1 MLGMLSSTAEDGEIE
16 LRISFGSPSIFV
28 FYWLIAS
35 QLNYINARDEQCSSP
50 PDKLG
55 TSKTSTFRYIAL
67 EVNPHS
73 RSYDTPFKLKAHSLY
88 TTIIKKIE
96 QLYGDFGVAALK
108 GGFIAKYC
116 NEKTRVAFV
125 RARHGPH
132 RLLASCLPLVNRIEN
147 HQVMLRILYTG
158 ATLRQCYKFI
168 QKYQRSQLQRFWATL
183 KTDKQRKEMEDAVM
197 NLKFT
202 QVPSKD

>member
-1 MLGMLSSTAEDGEIE
+1 MSTNTRAATVSASLYKDLESVLYLSKE
-16 LRISFGSPSIFV
+16 LKSV
-28 FYWLIAS
+28 FYLS
-35 QLNYINARDEQCSSP
+35 K
-50 PDKLG
+50 KL
-55 TSKTSTFRYIAL
+55 TYIAL
-67 EVNPHS
+67 EVTPHS

-88 TTIIKKIE
+88 TTIINKIE

-132 RLLASCLPLVNRIEN
+132 RLLASCLPLITYIEN

-158 ATLRQCYKFI
+158 ATMRQCYKFI
-168 QKYQRSQLQRFWATL
+168 QKYQRSQLQRFWANL
-183 KTDKQRKEMEDAVM
+183 KTDKQRKAMEDAVM
-197 NLKFT
+197 NLKT
-202 QVPSKD
+202 TEVPSKD

>member
-1 MLGMLSSTAEDGEIE
+1 MRTGRL
-16 LRISFGSPSIFV
+16 
-28 FYWLIAS
+28 
-35 QLNYINARDEQCSSP
+35 
-50 PDKLG
+50 
-55 TSKTSTFRYIAL
+55 RYIAL

-168 QKYQRSQLQRFWATL
+168 QRKGKLTPTPPPNRKLMPSPLAL
-183 KTDKQRKEMEDAVM
+183 KLSAADTAMSVKLESACK
-197 NLKFT
+197 
-202 QVPSKD
+202 